1 MRFAISIPQYA
12 RESRFDDD
20 SFRAH
25 LRRVEE
31 LELFE
36 SAWAQEQVI
45 GSAGSLAPLQTLTY
59 AAACTEKLRLGC
71 AVFVLPLHNPLH
83 LAKAI
88 SSLDCLSHGRVE
100 VGVATGGQG
109 RPFSAFGVD
118 ADRPVARFNEA
129 LALMKACWTE
139 PEINFD
145 GRWWKLQGASMEPK
159 PVQEPHPPVWFGGS
173 APAGMRRAVRH
184 GDGFMGAGSQTTP
197 QFAEQ
202 VKVVREELSAQ
213 GRAPDTFR
221 IGKRVYVHVEAD
233 VALGRRR
240 LEDALTRHYGG
251 GSWSQQVLAGPAEEC
266 AAGIRAV
273 ANAGAELIMLN
284 PLVDDAQQL
293 ERLAAEVIPALG

>member
-12 RESRFDDD
+12 RESRFDAHA
-20 SFRAH
+20 FRAY

-31 LELFE
+31 LGLFE
-36 SAWAQEQVI
+36 SAWVQEQVI
-45 GSAGSLAPLQTLTY
+45 GAAGSLAPLQTLTY
-59 AAACTEKLRLGC
+59 AAACTERLRLGC

-100 VGVATGGQG
+100 VGVATGGRG
-109 RPFSAFGVD
+109 RPFDAFGVD

-129 LALMKACWTE
+129 LALMKTCWTE

-145 GRWWKLQGASMEPK
+145 GRLWKLQGAFMEPK
-159 PVQEPHPPVWFGGS
+159 PVQNPHPPVWFGGS

-184 GDGFMGAGSQTTP
+184 GDGFMGAGSQTTA

-202 VKVVREELSAQ
+202 VKVVKEELSAR

-221 IGKRVYVHVEAD
+221 IGKRVYVHVEDDATR
-233 VALGRRR
+233 GRQR
-240 LEDALTRHYGG
+240 LEDALTQHYGRG
-251 GSWSQQVLAGPAEEC
+251 GWSEHILAGPAETC
-266 AAGIRAV
+266 IAGIRAV
-273 ANAGAELIMLN
+273 ADAGAELILLDL
-284 PLVDDAQQL
+284 LVDDARQL